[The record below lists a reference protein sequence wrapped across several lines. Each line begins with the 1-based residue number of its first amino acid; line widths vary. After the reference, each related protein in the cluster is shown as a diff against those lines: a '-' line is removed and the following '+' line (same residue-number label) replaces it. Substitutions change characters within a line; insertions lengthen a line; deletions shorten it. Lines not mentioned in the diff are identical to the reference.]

1 MNAHRV
7 LGILT
12 TGITVAGGVIGAL
25 GIKAANMAMEFERF
39 TATIGGGLGSLDKG
53 KEVMSAL
60 EDYAQKS
67 AFGLQDLAQATTQM
81 VAAGLNIQQ
90 VLPMAERFALII
102 SGTNPEG
109 LMQVAGALARI
120 KGGSF
125 GEAMEIFRR
134 AGVSATDLKAQGVS
148 VTKGGEI
155 LGSPTQIMAAIE
167 RISQGRPKE
176 MADAISKTSSV
187 TISNSM
193 DALDKGF
200 REVGSS
206 ILNSALPAILKLT
219 ESFNDIVSGGG
230 LNGISDAITSV
241 IEKFTGDGG
250 LTSIIG
256 IVTTGLKNVAW
267 WADKLTGKDSSDPL
281 DIKPGSYY
289 YNRWKPK
296 GEMDMRGNDGW
307 VESYVMPW
315 TSESAIAENAK
326 PFPKEILDRIKFGTK
341 SRGGLPSTAQSED
354 PTATPSKAVGYLA
367 QIAENTK
374 LTKQDL
380 RRLAFGAGAA
390 EAGVTPVELSK
401 MRHRRAGGTMGGEIG
416 AIIEQYF
423 HQQVLQMM
431 KEYSR

>member
-206 ILNSALPAILKLT
+206 ILNSALPAISKLT

-241 IEKFTGDGG
+241 IEKFTGDRG

-256 IVTTGLKNVAW
+256 IVTTALKSVAW
-267 WADKLTGKDSSDPL
+267 WADKLTGRDSSDPSYQAYVYAETL
-281 DIKPGSYY
+281 KSYNAAVAEHNINFSPCAYLHNMRDGSVIK
-289 YNRWKPK
+289 
-296 GEMDMRGNDGW
+296 
-307 VESYVMPW
+307 
-315 TSESAIAENAK
+315 SE
-326 PFPKEILDRIKFGTK
+326 FYKEHI
-341 SRGGLPSTAQSED
+341 E
-354 PTATPSKAVGYLA
+354 KAHEFFMKYG
-367 QIAENTK
+367 K
-374 LTKQDL
+374 
-380 RRLAFGAGAA
+380 
-390 EAGVTPVELSK
+390 
-401 MRHRRAGGTMGGEIG
+401 G
-416 AIIEQYF
+416 AIIFSRFIPILRTFMPIAAGVAHMEYKSFLKYSLIGSFVWSTSVTLVGYF
-423 HQQVLQMM
+423 LGQVFPKIKDYMTWVVIIVVLLSVLPAVVEMLR
-431 KEYSR
+431 KTKNDK

>member
-134 AGVSATDLKAQGVS
+134 AGVSTSDLRAQGINVS
-148 VTKGGEI
+148 KGGEI
-155 LGSPTQIMAAIE
+155 QGSPTQIMAAIE

-187 TISNSM
+187 TISNAQ
-193 DALDKGF
+193 DALDKAF
-200 REVGSS
+200 RSVGVS
-206 ILNSALPAILKLT
+206 ILEAANPAILSFTNSLNTLT
-219 ESFNDIVSGGG
+219 KSGVFDGIANAISQTIQAFGG
-230 LNGISDAITSV
+230 MNG
-241 IEKFTGDGG
+241 EKG
-250 LTSIIG
+250 LIFAVGT
-256 IVTTGLKNVAW
+256 VTTALEGLSW
-267 WADKLTGKDSSDPL
+267 WADRIAKWSMPSSDDENTNIFGKLWHFISRGGIAGNAALNNLGSNMEIANNARPALPSLL
-281 DIKPGSYY
+281 D
-289 YNRWKPK
+289 N
-296 GEMDMRGNDGW
+296 
-307 VESYVMPW
+307 
-315 TSESAIAENAK
+315 
-326 PFPKEILDRIKFGTK
+326 IKFGTK
-341 SRGGLPSTAQSED
+341 NSNLPSTAQSED

-390 EAGVTPVELSK
+390 EAGVTQVELSK